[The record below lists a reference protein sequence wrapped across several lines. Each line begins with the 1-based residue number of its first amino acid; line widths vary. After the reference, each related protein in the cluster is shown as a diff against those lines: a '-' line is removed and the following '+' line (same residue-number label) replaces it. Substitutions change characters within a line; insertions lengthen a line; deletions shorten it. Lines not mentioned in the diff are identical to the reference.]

1 MIKRLCQDPTI
12 EECVLLKSE
21 NPDYAPIRI
30 PKNEIRQLALVVGLY
45 RIEA

>member
-1 MIKRLCQDPTI
+1 MIKRLCQDPDN
-12 EECVLLKSE
+12 EECVLLKSK

-30 PKNEIRQLALVVGLY
+30 LKNEIRQLALVVGLY